1 MCQVQLAHAVLERGV
16 CLTQPANAQ
25 LYDLCTAIGILG
37 STEVATGAFQFSP
50 TNISAMQ
57 CMDSDS
63 LLAFPPFSN
72 LFRTVFSYPRQ
83 NNKLINDD
91 SRISF
96 GHWNA
101 T

>member
-37 STEVATGAFQFSP
+37 PTEIATKAFQFSR

-57 CMDSDS
+57 CMDWFENPTAFSS
-63 LLAFPPFSN
+63 LFN
-72 LFRTVFSYPRQ
+72 LFHTAFSYPRQ
-83 NNKLINDD
+83 NNKHFDI
-91 SRISF
+91 
-96 GHWNA
+96 
-101 T
+101 